1 VSITVPQIRAMAR
14 RGEPIVV
21 LTAYDYSAA
30 RLVDAG
36 GVHIILVGDSLG
48 NTVLGYRGTIPVTM
62 EDMLRHTAAVVRGTT
77 NALVVGDMPFL
88 SYQAGEDEAVRNAG
102 RFLKEA
108 GCQAVKIEG
117 GRVVDPLICKLVGYG
132 IPVMAHIGLTPQ
144 SEHQLGGYRV
154 QGRTAE
160 AAKELLADAQAVE
173 DAGAFSVVLEY
184 VAAPVAA
191 LISDRLDIP
200 TIGIGSGAGCDG
212 QVLVF
217 HDMLGIDPGFHAKHA
232 KRYADLGTTILDAVE
247 AYAADVK
254 ARAFPGE
261 PHSFSMSPEEEAQLS
276 EL

>member
-1 VSITVPQIRAMAR
+1 MAR

-21 LTAYDYSAA
+21 RTPYDYSAA
-30 RLVDAG
+30 RHVDAG
-36 GVHIILVGDSLG
+36 GVHVILVGASLG

-117 GRVVDPLICKLVGYG
+117 GRVVAPLIRRLVGYG

-173 DAGAFSVVLEY
+173 EAGAFSVVLEY
-184 VAAPVAA
+184 VAAPVAS

-254 ARAFPGE
+254 ARSFPGE

>member
-1 VSITVPQIRAMAR
+1 MAR
-14 RGEPIVV
+14 KGEPIAV

-30 RLVDAG
+30 RLVDSA

-62 EDMLRHTAAVVRGTT
+62 EDMLRHTAAVVRGTS

-88 SYQAGEDEAVRNAG
+88 SYQTGEDEAIRNAG

-108 GCQAVKIEG
+108 GCQAVKLEG
-117 GRVVDPLICKLVGYG
+117 GRIVAPLIERMVGYG

-144 SEHQLGGYRV
+144 SEHQLGGYRI

-160 AAKELLADAQAVE
+160 AAQTLVKDALAVE
-173 DAGAFSVVLEY
+173 KAGAFAIVLEY
-184 VAAPVAA
+184 VAAPVAT
-191 LISDRLDIP
+191 LISERLEIP
-200 TIGIGSGAGCDG
+200 TIGIGSGPGCDG

-232 KRYADLGTTILDAVE
+232 KRYAEVGEIIRSAAASYV
-247 AYAADVK
+247 ADVQNRTFPSDDHSF
-254 ARAFPGE
+254 AMNPGE
-261 PHSFSMSPEEEAQLS
+261 VEQLS
-276 EL
+276 QI

>member
-1 VSITVPQIRAMAR
+1 MAR
-14 RGEPIVV
+14 RGKPVVV

-30 RLVDAG
+30 RLVDAA

-48 NTVLGYRGTIPVTM
+48 NTVLGHRGTIPVTM

-88 SYQAGEDEAVRNAG
+88 SYQAGEDEAIRNAG

-117 GRVVDPLICKLVGYG
+117 GRVVAPLIRKLVGYG

-154 QGRTAE
+154 QGRTARG
-160 AAKELLADAQAVE
+160 ARELLEDALAIE

-184 VAAPVAA
+184 VAAPAA
-191 LISDRLDIP
+191 SLISDRLDIP

-217 HDMLGIDPGFHAKHA
+217 HDLLGI
-232 KRYADLGTTILDAVE
+232 
-247 AYAADVK
+247 
-254 ARAFPGE
+254 
-261 PHSFSMSPEEEAQLS
+261 
-276 EL
+276 